1 VILTL
6 APFPSSIVAPDRSD
20 TNTVFFAIWFPS
32 LSRLTLERVRVYA
45 VVSRDLREAID
56 LFVARDDAE
65 AMLEEVRENEPAL
78 AEALSVEV
86 ISLGEES
93 LN

>member
-1 VILTL
+1 M
-6 APFPSSIVAPDRSD
+6 
-20 TNTVFFAIWFPS
+20 
-32 LSRLTLERVRVYA
+32 RVYA

-65 AMLEEVRENEPAL
+65 AMLEEVRQDEPLL
-78 AEALSVEV
+78 AEALRVEV